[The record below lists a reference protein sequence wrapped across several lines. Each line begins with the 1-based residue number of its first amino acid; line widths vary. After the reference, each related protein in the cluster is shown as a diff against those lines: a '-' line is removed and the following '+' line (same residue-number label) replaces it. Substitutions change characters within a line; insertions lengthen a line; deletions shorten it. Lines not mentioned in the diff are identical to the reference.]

1 MQPKNLW
8 RTTNRNFGKFEGM
21 NKPVDPVT
29 FGRRVRDRRM
39 ELGWSQ
45 GKLATA
51 SGYSQTNIGWIE
63 TGKAKDPTKQALRLA
78 QALNTT
84 ADWLLYEKGQK
95 ELGPPAM
102 TREEIRKAL
111 DELPADAQL
120 EFRIAVTEMLANR
133 GIKRKKA

>member
-1 MQPKNLW
+1 
-8 RTTNRNFGKFEGM
+8 M